1 MKAKASVAL
10 FLAAGALLCAC
21 GGGPQPADWQLASA
35 RSMDLFQRYY
45 LGGETQRA
53 DSEFIL
59 ARRELASTGR
69 EDLVARA
76 EALDAAA
83 VGTGHYARVVFDEAA
98 GRYRLLRSVDRQKDQ
113 TYFLFSLTQVQLAR
127 AMFPVGHLTKDEV
140 RAHARARG
148 LAVADKP
155 DSHEICFVPDG
166 DAAAF
171 VERRAESPLPEAEVV
186 DTAGRVL
193 GTHRGVH
200 GLTVGQRKGLGLA
213 AGVPLYVLRL
223 DAEESRVIV
232 GPREELASRELTAS
246 DVNWISGEAPAE
258 PRRVTARI
266 RHRHTDAPATV
277 TSTGAGRAHVL
288 FDDSQI
294 AITPG
299 QAVVFY
305 DGEEVLGGGWIEKH
319 GTKALEVPGTKALEV
334 PGG

>member
-1 MKAKASVAL
+1 M
-10 FLAAGALLCAC
+10 
-21 GGGPQPADWQLASA
+21 
-35 RSMDLFQRYY
+35 
-45 LGGETQRA
+45 
-53 DSEFIL
+53 
-59 ARRELASTGR
+59 
-69 EDLVARA
+69 
-76 EALDAAA
+76 
-83 VGTGHYARVVFDEAA
+83 
-98 GRYRLLRSVDRQKDQ
+98 
-113 TYFLFSLTQVQLAR
+113 
-127 AMFPVGHLTKDEV
+127 
-140 RAHARARG
+140 
-148 LAVADKP
+148 
-155 DSHEICFVPDG
+155 
-166 DAAAF
+166 
-171 VERRAESPLPEAEVV
+171 
-186 DTAGRVL
+186 
-193 GTHRGVH
+193 
-200 GLTVGQRKGLGLA
+200 
-213 AGVPLYVLRL
+213 
-223 DAEESRVIV
+223 IV